1 MKFWSLIHKMILK
14 KSQTA
19 MEFFVLIGLASLT
32 TVVFILA
39 SLDQIK
45 EFYDKRE
52 DIVIKDLALKL
63 QTEINLAA
71 TSENGYHRQ
80 FTIPEKLRDTINYS
94 VVIKKN
100 ETLIVYSDK
109 SLYAVSIPK
118 VSGNITK
125 NTNTI
130 TKSGGVVNLN

>member
-1 MKFWSLIHKMILK
+1 MFLK

-19 MEFFVLIGLASLT
+19 MEFFVLVGLAALT
-32 TVVFILA
+32 IVIFMLA

-45 EFYDKRE
+45 EFQDKKE
-52 DIVIKDLALKL
+52 HIALKDLALKL

-71 TSENGYHRQ
+71 TAEDGYQRQ
-80 FTIPEKLRDTINYS
+80 FTIASKLDNTINYS
-94 VVIKKN
+94 VVIKNN

-118 VSGNITK
+118 VIGNITK

>member
-1 MKFWSLIHKMILK
+1 
-14 KSQTA
+14 
-19 MEFFVLIGLASLT
+19 MEFFVLVGLAALT
-32 TVVFILA
+32 IVIFMLA

-45 EFYDKRE
+45 EFQDKKE
-52 DIVIKDLALKL
+52 HIALKDLALKL

-71 TSENGYHRQ
+71 TAEDGYQRQ
-80 FTIPEKLRDTINYS
+80 FIIAGKLDNTINYS
-94 VVIKKN
+94 VVIKNN

-118 VSGNITK
+118 VIGNITK

>member
-1 MKFWSLIHKMILK
+1 
-14 KSQTA
+14 
-19 MEFFVLIGLASLT
+19 MEFFIFIGLTALAVGIFT
-32 TVVFILA
+32 LA

-52 DIVIKDLALKL
+52 YIFLKDLALKL

-71 TSENGYHRQ
+71 TAEDGYQRQ
-80 FTIPEKLRDTINYS
+80 FTIPDRLGNTVNYS
-94 VVIKKN
+94 IIIKNN

-109 SLYAVSIPK
+109 SLHVVSVPK
-118 VSGNITK
+118 VIGNITK